1 MTSQDSPSTPSL
13 DKSARKV
20 VDSTIAIAFAR
31 FFMPVALAVIGWFMV
46 NTVTDMKDQIRDGNA
61 AIWTAV
67 KQVQTTVNGQTTDI
81 AVLKASKEDTSR
93 ALDRL
98 TSIVDKLNSKQ

>member
-1 MTSQDSPSTPSL
+1 
-13 DKSARKV
+13 
-20 VDSTIAIAFAR
+20 
-31 FFMPVALAVIGWFMV
+31 MPIALAVIGWFMV

>member
-1 MTSQDSPSTPSL
+1 MIDQDQPSL

-46 NTVTDMKDQIRDGNA
+46 TTITDMKEQIRDGNN
-61 AIWTAV
+61 AIWMVV
-67 KQVQTTVNGQTTDI
+67 KSIQGTVNSQTTDI
-81 AVLKASKEDTSR
+81 AVLKNSKDETSK

-98 TSIVDKLNSKQ
+98 TAIVDRLDRKP

>member
-1 MTSQDSPSTPSL
+1 MTSQDPSSSPSL
-13 DKSARKV
+13 DQSARKV

-67 KQVQTTVNGQTTDI
+67 KQVQTAVNGQATDI
-81 AVLKASKEDTSR
+81 AVLKNSKEETTR